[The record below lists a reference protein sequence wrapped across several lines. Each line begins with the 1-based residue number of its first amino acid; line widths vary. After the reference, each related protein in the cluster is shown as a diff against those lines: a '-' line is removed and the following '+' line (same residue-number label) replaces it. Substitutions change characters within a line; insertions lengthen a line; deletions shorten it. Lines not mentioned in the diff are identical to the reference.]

1 MSPLYILLSSFI
13 SNSFIMAITQEV
25 LDAAMQNAW
34 ELGFRTSESGEGTGI
49 CPGDL
54 SECLK
59 SKDVVPKKVVFKDP
73 VVNSPDPIPKDDHV
87 IPSEYDPALCDARV
101 WAGGDGAQCSRAR
114 MDGENLCKGCFNRF
128 SKLGDGFQLQFGLIT
143 DERPTHQMH
152 VEDGKTHKWN
162 DLKKEKKVKKVKKE
176 KVKKEKALGVAE
188 LKSALT
194 DGGVDFPNKVKKAE
208 LVEMHKQML
217 EGKIVV
223 KEVKEEVKKEKKE
236 KALSV
241 AELKS
246 ALTDGGVDFPKKVK
260 KAELV
265 TLHKQM
271 LEGKIEVDGSPQP
284 VLELKDE
291 ELVEDTSEDIP
302 EEEVAAPK
310 EKYEILEY
318 EGVTYQVNPR
328 NHDVYD
334 MSGDEVGTYEDK
346 VIRWAT
352 TEMEEK
358 HNAYSDKQDEGE
370 NSNSDSSEEDE

>member
-1 MSPLYILLSSFI
+1 
-13 SNSFIMAITQEV
+13 MAITQEV

-194 DGGVDFPNKVKKAE
+194 DGGINFPKRAKKAE
-208 LVEMHKQML
+208 LVSLHKKML
-217 EGKIVV
+217 EG
-223 KEVKEEVKKEKKE
+223 E
-236 KALSV
+236 
-241 AELKS
+241 
-246 ALTDGGVDFPKKVK
+246 
-260 KAELV
+260 
-265 TLHKQM
+265 
-271 LEGKIEVDGSPQP
+271 IEVDESPQP